1 MKMRARLAAAGIAGL
16 VLGLATGLLL
26 RGRDGEPTSAPAPAA
41 VDVAAATAPGLGAL
55 RNELARERAAREA
68 LQADVD
74 ELRDAVLEW
83 AALLPEERRTE
94 RADGVDARDGREAPH
109 PDESPW
115 FDADALL
122 ETGLAAPEIERLR
135 ERFAEHELAE
145 LFLRDRASREGWLR
159 KPTYSQALREMREEF
174 RAEIGEEDYDR
185 MLYAA
190 GRQNRVRIIDVL
202 PDSPAQR
209 AGLAAGDV
217 VLSYAG
223 ERMFE
228 IRPLTQATRGG
239 EPGDP
244 TEIRYVRNGEERRV
258 YVPRGPLGVRLGPG
272 RQPPAP

>member
-1 MKMRARLAAAGIAGL
+1 MKMRARVAAAGVAGL

-26 RGRDGEPTSAPAPAA
+26 RGDGEPTPAPAPAA
-41 VDVAAATAPGLGAL
+41 GDVAAAAPPGLGAL
-55 RNELARERAAREA
+55 REELARERAAREA

-83 AALLPEERRTE
+83 TALPPEAPGSEQ
-94 RADGVDARDGREAPH
+94 ADSALARDEEAAR
-109 PDESPW
+109 PDDSPW

-122 ETGLAAPEIERLR
+122 ETGLAAPEVERLR

-145 LFLRDRASREGWLR
+145 LFLRD
-159 KPTYSQALREMREEF
+159 
-174 RAEIGEEDYDR
+174 GEEDYDR

-190 GRQNRVRIIDVL
+190 GRQNRVRIVDVL

-217 VLSYAG
+217 VVSYAG

-228 IRPLTQATRGG
+228 ILPLTQATRGG
-239 EPGDP
+239 NPGDP
-244 TEIRYVRNGEERRV
+244 TEIRYVRNGEEQRV

-272 RQPPAP
+272 RLPPAP

>member
-1 MKMRARLAAAGIAGL
+1 MKMRARVAAAGVAGL

-26 RGRDGEPTSAPAPAA
+26 RGDGEPTPAPAPAA
-41 VDVAAATAPGLGAL
+41 RDVAAAAPPGLGAL
-55 RNELARERAAREA
+55 REELARERAAREA

-83 AALLPEERRTE
+83 TALPPEAPGSEQ
-94 RADGVDARDGREAPH
+94 ADSALARDEEAARH
-109 PDESPW
+109 DDSPW

-122 ETGLAAPEIERLR
+122 ETGLAAPEVERLR

-145 LFLRDRASREGWLR
+145 LFLRDRAAREGWLQ
-159 KPTYSQALREMREEF
+159 KPGYRQALREMREEF
-174 RAEIGEEDYDR
+174 RADIGEEDYDR

-190 GRQNRVRIIDVL
+190 GRQNRVRIVDVL

-217 VLSYAG
+217 VVSYAG

-228 IRPLTQATRGG
+228 ILPLTQATRGG
-239 EPGDP
+239 NPGDP
-244 TEIRYVRNGEERRV
+244 TEIRYVRNGEEQRV

-272 RQPPAP
+272 RLPPAP